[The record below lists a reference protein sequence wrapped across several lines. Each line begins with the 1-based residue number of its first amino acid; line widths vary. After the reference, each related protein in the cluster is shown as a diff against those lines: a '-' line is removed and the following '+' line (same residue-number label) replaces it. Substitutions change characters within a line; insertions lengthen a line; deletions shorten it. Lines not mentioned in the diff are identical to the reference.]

1 MKNTSTMLFAQHN
14 KHKAYKQYESYRA
27 GDGMES
33 ETLKL
38 EVTLETTSCE
48 QLFEKSSTK
57 TTASDDH
64 LLSLQKALLAI
75 AAAQEE
81 QQKILA
87 ATKEEKKTIEKTAE
101 IDKKK
106 KDITDVVDS
115 EEHKEKLKDK
125 FKDGVLQIT
134 IDMDGFEKKHL
145 EQYQQQ
151 LANYARFLAEYLEGG
166 RLVLG
171 KMQQSY
177 NYTEEKK
184 EIEPPKTEVQMITY
198 AETQDYVR
206 SSVMNSLLGNSG
218 SNYVDPNSKDSW
230 ELWRVF
236 QHNQIMSFFYTSQ
249 FRH

>member
-1 MKNTSTMLFAQHN
+1 MLFAQHN
-14 KHKAYKQYESYRA
+14 KHKAFKQYDSYRA

-48 QLFEKSSTK
+48 QILEKSNKK
-57 TTASDDH
+57 TSSDDH
-64 LLSLQKALLAI
+64 LLSLQKALIAI

-101 IDKKK
+101 IKKEK
-106 KDITDVVDS
+106 NDITDVVDS

-171 KMQQSY
+171 KIQQSY
-177 NYTEEKK
+177 TYTDDKK
-184 EIEPPKTEVQMITY
+184 EEDRPKTEVQMITY
-198 AETQDYVR
+198 AETQDYAR
-206 SSVMNSLLGNSG
+206 SNAMNAMLGKAGANHI
-218 SNYVDPNSKDSW
+218 DPQIKEMWD
-230 ELWRVF
+230 LWRIF
-236 QHNQIMSFFYTSQ
+236 QHNQHMSFYYTSQ
-249 FRH
+249 WRGYGV